1 MNKRLYVNYEF
12 NQEIPKE
19 IIKDTNVYTNEI
31 GFIVVKAEYKKKFEK
46 KYIIPLT
53 SFSEWFT
60 NKYSQTHIISE
71 LIYEIVESE
80 RLLKLARKDNIL
92 NVNLI
97 PTMIKSTLDKLS
109 ILTDD
114 EIIGYIVNY
123 KLEEVLKVVIKP
135 FVMSEVMKNYQDCLR
150 DLEAQ
155 YRIDWGRKITDI

>member
-1 MNKRLYVNYEF
+1 MNKRLYINYEF
-12 NQEIPKE
+12 QQEIPKE
-19 IIKDTNVYTNEI
+19 IIKDTNVYTNET

-46 KYIIPLT
+46 KYSVSLT
-53 SFSEWFT
+53 NFSEWFAD
-60 NKYSQTHIISE
+60 KYSQNHIISE

-80 RLLKLARKDNIL
+80 SLLKLARKDNIL

-114 EIIGYIVNY
+114 EIIEYIVNC